1 MGQRND
7 GRQLGTD
14 VLTRTDEGG
23 EGTATGGPVAVSAP
37 SRTAPLPRTSWEP
50 AGRGFDPLVG
60 REELLARAGGALDRG
75 RSVWL
80 YGPRGIGKTRLLTA
94 LADTSTP
101 TGRPIAVDDLDVRW
115 ADDRDEVQ
123 PVLAQRDRPVV
134 VTTVQAPRGGA
145 EGFEV
150 IAVPPLDRLAT
161 GALVAAMLGE
171 PIDPQLASQVWRAGG
186 GHPGATRTLVLEAK
200 EIGSVELGSH
210 GWELIAPLPLGQ
222 LTELVEGRFADLT
235 PESRAAAELL
245 AFGSPLPAGIAAR
258 LLDPAAMRELAC
270 RDLVRLPT
278 SRGGGEVALA
288 EPLDG
293 EVLRSMLPRATRR
306 ARLKEL
312 AAAFEAAGWPE
323 TDDAS
328 LLRVARWR
336 LEVGGWSPDAYARAA
351 VAAVRADDPRLV
363 ARALRRVVSGGG
375 NRPVVRLVDP
385 GEPHGLVGEALDAA
399 RRGAVTRAEAALEA
413 LGEGTS
419 AEAEQAGADEARAG
433 QAGADEACAGQA
445 GAEEPAAG
453 DRHDDRDDVT
463 TAEVGPLD
471 TADERVRGPASLVE
485 GFVAFDRLDPDRFAQ
500 AQGAAAAFDDVRSV
514 LARRCLTALDT
525 LGAGATPLPERLA
538 ASRAEL
544 DTALRGD
551 GGGRG
556 LWLGVHG
563 QLLARRG
570 DLRQGYAVLVAAVRA
585 CERRDPWKLRPL
597 VVASLAEVAASI
609 GNTIEAEQRL
619 LGIADRRATD
629 PRVDTRARCAEAMIA
644 AQRDGEAAGRPIA
657 IAAGDAAAADGR
669 GRDAVEAW
677 HLAVRL
683 GADEGIV
690 DRLRLAGLPADHP
703 LVEVVRAHAAAV
715 ASGDAD
721 QLDAVARRFATDGL
735 TLIAAEVA
743 VAAARQGHDRAGALA
758 SGLLARCPDA
768 RTPAVEG
775 QPVTELSDRRRE
787 VAGLAAA
794 GHDGR
799 SIARRLG
806 VSGRTVE
813 NHLTAIYRQ
822 LGVRSRR
829 ELVEIHGPTEPWR
842 VAA

>member
-7 GRQLGTD
+7 RRTSIAD
-14 VLTRTDEGG
+14 VVAWPDEGG
-23 EGTATGGPVAVSAP
+23 GPATRVAAVPP
-37 SRTAPLPRTSWEP
+37 SHRFPADVRPRTNRELASL
-50 AGRGFDPLVG
+50 GLDPLVG

-80 YGPRGIGKTRLLTA
+80 HGPTGIGKTRLLAA

-101 TGRPIAVDDLDVRW
+101 SGRPIAIDDLDVRW
-115 ADDRDEVQ
+115 ADERAEVRS
-123 PVLAQRDRPVV
+123 LLTQRDRPVL
-134 VTTVQAPRGGA
+134 VTTATAPRGGA
-145 EGFEV
+145 DGFEV
-150 IAVPPLDRLAT
+150 IAVPPLERLAT
-161 GALVAAMLGE
+161 GALVASMLGE
-171 PIDPQLASQVWRAGG
+171 PIDPQLASEVWRAGG
-186 GHPGATRTLVLEAK
+186 GHPAATRTLVLEAK
-200 EIGSVELGSH
+200 EIGSIELGSK

-222 LTELVEGRFADLT
+222 LTDLVEARFADLT
-235 PESRAAAELL
+235 PEARAAAELL

-258 LLDPAAMRELAC
+258 LVDPAAMRELAC
-270 RDLVRLPT
+270 RELVRLPT
-278 SRGGGEVALA
+278 SGGGGEVALA

-293 EVLRSMLPRATRR
+293 EVLRSVLPRATRR

-312 AAAFEAAGWPE
+312 TAAFEAAGWPE
-323 TDDAS
+323 ADDAA

-336 LEVGGWSPDAYARAA
+336 LEIGGWSPDAYARAA
-351 VAAVRADDPRLV
+351 VAAVRADDPRLA
-363 ARALRRVVSGGG
+363 ARTLRRVVSAGG

-385 GEPHGLVGEALDAA
+385 ADPQEPVGDALDAA
-399 RRGAVTRAEAALEA
+399 RRGWVARAEEALEA
-413 LGEGTS
+413 L
-419 AEAEQAGADEARAG
+419 AADLHDQAGDDDPGEVATADAG
-433 QAGADEACAGQA
+433 
-445 GAEEPAAG
+445 
-453 DRHDDRDDVT
+453 RF
-463 TAEVGPLD
+463 D

-485 GFVAFDRLDPDRFAQ
+485 GLVAFDRLDPEGLTQ
-500 AQGAAAAFDDVRSV
+500 AQRTAAAFDDVRSV
-514 LARRCLTALDT
+514 LAHRCLTALDT
-525 LGAGATPLPERLA
+525 LGAGAVPLPERLA
-538 ASRAEL
+538 VSRAEL
-544 DTALRGD
+544 DTALCGD

-570 DLRQGYAVLVAAVRA
+570 DLRGAYDLLVAAARA
-585 CERRDPWKLRPL
+585 CERRDPWQLRPL
-597 VVASLAEVAASI
+597 VVAALAEVAASV

-619 LGIADRRATD
+619 LGIADRRGTHA
-629 PRVDTRARCAEAMIA
+629 RVDTRARCAEAMIA
-644 AQRDGEAAGRPIA
+644 AQREGQDAGRPIA
-657 IAAGDAAAADGR
+657 IAAGDAAAGDGR
-669 GRDAVEAW
+669 VRDAVEAW

-683 GADEGIV
+683 GADDGLV

-703 LVEVVRAHAAAV
+703 LVEVVRAHASAV

-721 QLDAVARRFATDGL
+721 QLDAVARRFAADGR

-743 VAAARQGHDRAGALA
+743 VVADRQGHDRAGALA
-758 SGLLARCPDA
+758 SGLLSRCPDA

-775 QPVTELSDRRRE
+775 HPVTELSDRRRE
-787 VAGLAAA
+787 VAALAAA

-842 VAA
+842 VVA